1 MTLTD
6 LLLLAILT
14 TLLLSMAQ
22 RGYYARK
29 QELALKAHT
38 DAMEDLRQTLNMCI
52 DEVRSVQT
60 YGLRIQK

>member
-1 MTLTD
+1 MTD

-14 TLLLSMAQ
+14 TLLLSMSQ

-29 QELALKAHT
+29 RESALKAHT
-38 DAMEDLRQTLNMCI
+38 DAMDDLSRTLNMCI